1 MNKDQIEGQWKIM
14 SGAIKR
20 RWSEVAHDWD
30 GVIKG
35 SATEIVGHLQKEFGL
50 ARNDAEAAWE
60 RWRSEVLPEARIAA
74 QWARFEEVMAER
86 WSAAKFS
93 AHQAQETWALRIA
106 AVEAEA
112 DEVADRVRARYE
124 VTEAEAKQRVA
135 GWLAD
140 VRHWNETRPP

>member
-1 MNKDQIEGQWKIM
+1 
-14 SGAIKR
+14 
-20 RWSEVAHDWD
+20 
-30 GVIKG
+30 
-35 SATEIVGHLQKEFGL
+35 
-50 ARNDAEAAWE
+50 
-60 RWRSEVLPEARIAA
+60 
-74 QWARFEEVMAER
+74 MAER

-140 VRHWNETRPP
+140 VRHWIETRPS